1 MLNSI
6 LKKGSVALL
15 GAAMM
20 FACNS
25 GEMETTSTGLRYTM
39 VKKGD
44 GPKPAD
50 GQFVIMNLSLLNH
63 TDSLIFSTSQ
73 AGSQESFQYYDS
85 LMPKNGSIEE
95 AISMLEKG
103 DSITIKVAADSIYR
117 GTMTPPGVTK
127 GTDLTIHI
135 GLADVLDEE
144 GYKAWQMAEYQKR
157 QDKMLALAAEQM
169 ATDKAIIT
177 DFLKEKGVEAQVTE
191 NGLYYV
197 ITQEGSGATPERGQ
211 KVNVHYKGTL
221 LDGTQFDSSY
231 DRGAPFTFTL
241 GVGQVIRGWDEG
253 LALLNKGAKATL
265 YIPSPLAYGNR
276 AAGPVIKPNSVL
288 VFEVEMIDFE

>member
-25 GEMETTSTGLRYTM
+25 GGLETTSTGLRYTM

-44 GPKPAD
+44 GPKPKD
-50 GQFVIMNLSLLNH
+50 GEFVIMNLSLLNH
-63 TDSLIFSTSQ
+63 TDSVIFST
-73 AGSQESFQYYDS
+73 ATNGSQEVFQYYDS

-95 AISMLEKG
+95 AISMLSKG
-103 DSITIKVAADSIYR
+103 DSITLKVAADSIYR
-117 GTMTPPGVTK
+117 GSMTPPGVTK

-135 GLADVLDEE
+135 GLADILDQAGFE
-144 GYKAWQMAEYQKR
+144 AWQMAEYQKR
-157 QDKMLALAAEQM
+157 QEKMLAMAAEQM
-169 ATDKAIIT
+169 AIDKALIT
-177 DFLKEKGVEAQVTE
+177 DFLTEKGIEAQSTA

-211 KVNVHYKGTL
+211 KVTVHYKGTL
-221 LDGTQFDSSY
+221 LDGTPFDSSY

-265 YIPSPLAYGNR
+265 YIPSPLAYGSSQR
-276 AAGPVIKPNSVL
+276 GPVIKPNSVL
-288 VFEVEMIDFE
+288 MFEVEMVDFE

>member
-63 TDSLIFSTSQ
+63 TDSVIFSTSQ
-73 AGSQESFQYYDS
+73 AGTQESFQYYDS
-85 LMPKNGSIEE
+85 LMTKNGSIEE

-144 GYKAWQMAEYQKR
+144 GYKTWQMAEYQKR